1 MQGITIQI
9 CTVIRRLLFFHCIS
23 EIGRPKKNRDGCRQ
37 QRNQRKA
44 QARSSRSL
52 RETPLPSSSYALVAL
67 FQLRES
73 PSNLLT
79 GRPTSMP
86 QTERRSGGWPGL
98 WQGDWEQDCLWMG
111 WTWRCIGYG
120 VWGKNS
126 LPLFDHIGGQTWRKR
141 LGILTPGGP
150 FARPFPW
157 NKGCLV
163 DFSLL
168 QSLSALEMTVFF
180 VKSQYSENISTR

>member
-1 MQGITIQI
+1 MLGGSNFDAKISGITIQI
-9 CTVIRRLLFFHCIS
+9 CTVIIRLLFFHRIS
-23 EIGRPKKNRDGCRQ
+23 EIGRPKQHRDGCRQ

-67 FQLRES
+67 FQLLES
-73 PSNLLT
+73 HSNLLT

-111 WTWRCIGYG
+111 WTWRCIGYWYE
-120 VWGKNS
+120 VRT
-126 LPLFDHIGGQTWRKR
+126 LFHSSTISVAK
-141 LGILTPGGP
+141 LGE
-150 FARPFPW
+150 
-157 NKGCLV
+157 
-163 DFSLL
+163 
-168 QSLSALEMTVFF
+168 SALGFSHLGVPSPDLFLGTKDVLWTSAFC
-180 VKSQYSENISTR
+180 RACLL